1 MPIKDACHTD
11 GKVLDPEVTVRG
23 EVEMLWRG
31 WAEGP
36 LRGTR

>member
-1 MPIKDACHTD
+1 MPIKEACHTD